1 MGSICALET
10 LHRQPTLTVRTRTSV
25 AEISNALGTAF
36 KAVWEYAR
44 AHDVQ
49 PAGPPFALYH
59 NMDMQDLDLEAGYP
73 VSRSVRGSAIVIA
86 GELPECEAATC
97 LHIGSYESIGQS
109 YEVLMNW
116 MKERSLESWGL
127 VYEFYLND
135 PRNTPPDQ
143 LRTRIVFPLLEVH
156 A

>member
-1 MGSICALET
+1 MGSICALEP
-10 LHRQPTLTVRTRTSV
+10 LHRQPTLTVRSRTP
-25 AEISNALGTAF
+25 AARIADALGRSFA
-36 KAVWEYAR
+36 AAMEYAR

-59 NMDMQDLDLEAGYP
+59 NMDMDDLDLEAGYP
-73 VSRSVRGSAIVIA
+73 VSRAIRGSAEVVA

-109 YEVLMNW
+109 YGVLMKW
-116 MKERSLESWGL
+116 LEERSLESWGL
-127 VYEFYLND
+127 AYEFYLND
-135 PRNTPPDQ
+135 PRTTPPDQ
-143 LRTRIVFPLLEVH
+143 LRTRIVFPLLGVN